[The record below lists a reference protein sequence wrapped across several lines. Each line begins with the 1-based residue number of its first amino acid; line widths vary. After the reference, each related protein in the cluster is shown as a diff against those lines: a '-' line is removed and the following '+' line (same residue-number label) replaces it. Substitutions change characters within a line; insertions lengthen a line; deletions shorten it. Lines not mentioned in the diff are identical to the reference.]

1 MNATEASSSFV
12 VPIAADHPIHNSFLD
27 GPQEPEPPDA
37 FVGWRRRL
45 AVNPMMGK
53 RSSSREDWAMAFG
66 IAIWQIWKDL
76 NKRVFGNEQ
85 RKCNGTVGAIQRL
98 VTDMQMAN
106 VESNAEKTRKQQPM
120 NK

>member
-1 MNATEASSSFV
+1 MEEKTCSV
-12 VPIAADHPIHNSFLD
+12 GLD
-27 GPQEPEPPDA
+27 DGL
-37 FVGWRRRL
+37 VGENFIDEVRM
-45 AVNPMMGK
+45 AYIEEC
-53 RSSSREDWAMAFG
+53 RE
-66 IAIWQIWKDL
+66 IWKDL